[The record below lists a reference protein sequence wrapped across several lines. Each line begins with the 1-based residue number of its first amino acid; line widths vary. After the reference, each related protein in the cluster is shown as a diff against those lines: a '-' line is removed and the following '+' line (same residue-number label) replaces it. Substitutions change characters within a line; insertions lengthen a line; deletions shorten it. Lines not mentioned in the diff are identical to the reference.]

1 MDSALTRIDSLPSF
15 LVKTLRL
22 SDTGKPPEI
31 QPNSEREPANHFESD
46 ATSDVSLDDHMPEVL
61 NPQTPEILSGHV
73 YTARHARVSYD
84 GSLTSD
90 GDSDSERTLD
100 TCYEEILAR
109 KRTGNGS
116 RSGNGVILV
125 SEESLAAANSRSEEP
140 SSPPAWLLRKQR
152 SLGLVPPDGT
162 ERTEAEMERAWRST
176 VQIDASSWEAPPV
189 VGLQVRIRRNKMVS
203 GTTEWP
209 AERRNGEAFYMRV
222 LSPGLFLAE
231 ISCRGPYLK
240 QLK

>member
-1 MDSALTRIDSLPSF
+1 MDSTLTRIDSLPSF

-22 SDTGKPPEI
+22 SDNGKEPES
-31 QPNSEREPANHFESD
+31 QPNSDREPALDHSESD
-46 ATSDVSLDDHMPEVL
+46 VISDVSLDDHMPEVL
-61 NPQTPEILSGHV
+61 NTQPPENHSGHV
-73 YTARHARVSYD
+73 HTERVSFD
-84 GSLTSD
+84 GSVTSD
-90 GDSDSERTLD
+90 GDSDSERTLN

-109 KRTGNGS
+109 KRTGNVS

-162 ERTEAEMERAWRST
+162 ERTEAEMERAWRGT

-209 AERRNGEAFYMRV
+209 AERRNVEAFYTRI
-222 LSPGLFLAE
+222 LSPGLFLADV
-231 ISCRGPYLK
+231 SCRGS
-240 QLK
+240 